1 LRFVAII
8 VGKEKAKL
16 KGERKNA
23 SERAKSEGNEVRD
36 WRGKG
41 ARRFGN

>member
-1 LRFVAII
+1 MI

-23 SERAKSEGNEVRD
+23 SERAKSEDNEVI
-36 WRGKG
+36 G
-41 ARRFGN
+41 